1 MFHCLRRRRIVHIL
15 PVQPFFEQQ
24 KMIYNVFMV
33 ASRKHG
39 KLVYD
44 KRDAIALALNMCLV
58 VLEIKALIM
67 RIQVH
72 GRFGAEYYTQDSN
85 LFMLIVAAMAVV
97 FLVRKIIW
105 HKEFPKWFSLLKY
118 TVTLALL
125 VTCLIVIFVLA
136 PAIGWPFGFK
146 LLLLMGP
153 MYYTHLA
160 CPLLAVLS
168 FCLLERH
175 DLSDKRDPFLA
186 LIYTIIYAV
195 VLLALNITHLVNGPY
210 PFLMVY
216 NQSVWESLMWI
227 IGILGG
233 AYLLAILLRFFR
245 SRK

>member
-1 MFHCLRRRRIVHIL
+1 MV
-15 PVQPFFEQQ
+15 
-24 KMIYNVFMV
+24 MV
-33 ASRKHG
+33 ASKKRG

-44 KRDAIALALNMCLV
+44 KRDAVALALNICLV
-58 VLEIKALIM
+58 VLEIKAMIM
-67 RIQVH
+67 RVQIH

-97 FLVRKIIW
+97 FLVRKIFW

-125 VTCLIVIFVLA
+125 VTTLVVLFVLA
-136 PAIGWPFGFK
+136 PAIGWPFGYR
-146 LLLLMGP
+146 LLLFMGP

-160 CPLLAVLS
+160 CPLIAVVS
-168 FCLLERH
+168 FCVFERH

-186 LIYTIIYAV
+186 LVYTIIYAI

-216 NQSVWESLMWI
+216 NQSVWVTALWM

-233 AYLLAILLRFFR
+233 AYVLALLLRFFR
-245 SRK
+245 KRK